1 MSKKG
6 DHSFGFQKPCQTRTR
21 KMVLVLG
28 FMASMVFVF
37 QIFQLSS
44 GGALSHL
51 FPTAQFPDQEVSALQ
66 HDAGSSS
73 MRVGKFSLLSELQ
86 KSVNQSIILKDPG
99 KLEPFDLEGKVDEH
113 VKETGEQLEEEDDD
127 DTNVDETDEF
137 LLDIRDDDTVLK
149 KIGDSVDGFITLE
162 KVVEKEKG
170 LAKKNVSEFTD
181 GVSDGIDKFK
191 PMEQNTLD
199 EKSTYQGHA
208 ISVQMDDASGEKSSV
223 PSINVA
229 SNSGSEGQQQTKV
242 LSLEKGFMKIIPMD
256 RTSVGARTPSP
267 KKRMKKK
274 KKRNLSP
281 AYTSIKPQWSAAHD
295 RQLLAIR
302 AQIENASL
310 ITNDGELYAPAFRNI
325 SMFKRSYELMQRNLK
340 VYVYKEGEKPIFH
353 QPLLKGIYASEGWFM
368 KLLEG
373 SKHFVVRDPRKAHL
387 FYIPFSSRLL
397 QFALYTPNSHN
408 RRALKEFLQ
417 NYVNTIAAKYPFW
430 NRTGGA
436 DHFLVACHDWA
447 SYETR
452 HTTGLAIR
460 ALCNADTHDSFI
472 LGKDVSLPETY
483 VRSAAN
489 PLRDLGGM
497 PANKR
502 PTLAFF
508 AGNLHGRLRPI
519 LLQHW
524 ENKDPD
530 MKITGPMPGGVQSK
544 MDYIEHM
551 KSSKYCICPRGHEVN
566 SPRIVESIFYECVP
580 VIISD
585 NYVPPFF
592 EVLNWEVFSV
602 IVAEKDVPG
611 LKEILVSISEEK
623 YLELQLGVR
632 KVQRHFLWH
641 SSPVKY
647 DLFHMTLH
655 CIWYNRLYQIRT

>member
-208 ISVQMDDASGEKSSV
+208 ISVQLDDASGEKSSV

-281 AYTSIKPQWSAAHD
+281 AYTSI
-295 RQLLAIR
+295 
-302 AQIENASL
+302 
-310 ITNDGELYAPAFRNI
+310 
-325 SMFKRSYELMQRNLK
+325 
-340 VYVYKEGEKPIFH
+340 V
-353 QPLLKGIYASEGWFM
+353 
-368 KLLEG
+368 
-373 SKHFVVRDPRKAHL
+373 
-387 FYIPFSSRLL
+387 
-397 QFALYTPNSHN
+397 
-408 RRALKEFLQ
+408 
-417 NYVNTIAAKYPFW
+417 
-430 NRTGGA
+430 
-436 DHFLVACHDWA
+436 
-447 SYETR
+447 
-452 HTTGLAIR
+452 
-460 ALCNADTHDSFI
+460 
-472 LGKDVSLPETY
+472 
-483 VRSAAN
+483 
-489 PLRDLGGM
+489 
-497 PANKR
+497 
-502 PTLAFF
+502 
-508 AGNLHGRLRPI
+508 
-519 LLQHW
+519 
-524 ENKDPD
+524 
-530 MKITGPMPGGVQSK
+530 
-544 MDYIEHM
+544 
-551 KSSKYCICPRGHEVN
+551 
-566 SPRIVESIFYECVP
+566 
-580 VIISD
+580 
-585 NYVPPFF
+585 
-592 EVLNWEVFSV
+592 
-602 IVAEKDVPG
+602 
-611 LKEILVSISEEK
+611 
-623 YLELQLGVR
+623 
-632 KVQRHFLWH
+632 
-641 SSPVKY
+641 
-647 DLFHMTLH
+647 
-655 CIWYNRLYQIRT
+655 